1 MTHHIFKVLATIV
14 RLFRDYKPRRFFGM
28 ISGVLALTSI
38 GFMVPVFIEYWQ
50 TGLVPRFPT
59 LIACGF
65 AMLSAIILF
74 IAGLVLQNLLI
85 QDKREFESKLIRTD
99 YWKKDLLSR

>member
-1 MTHHIFKVLATIV
+1 ML
-14 RLFRDYKPRRFFGM
+14 G
-28 ISGVLALTSI
+28 LTSI

-65 AMLSAIILF
+65 VMLTAIFLF
-74 IAGLVLQNLLI
+74 ISGLILQNLLT
-85 QDKREFESKLIRTD
+85 QDKREFEFKLILAD